1 MDGIETKV
9 FCPECR
15 NELSLLLEKQEIPS
29 MIGEILK
36 MMGTPIGNEIIY
48 KGSTECS
55 CGKTVRIRF
64 SIETASDDERSKP
77 RVSIGGI
84 QL

>member
-15 NELSLLLEKQEIPS
+15 HELSLLLEKQEIPS
-29 MIGEILK
+29 MIEGILK
-36 MMGTPIGNEIIY
+36 MMGIPKGNEIIY
-48 KGSTECS
+48 EGSTVCS

-64 SIETASDDERSKP
+64 SIETASDEHPKP
-77 RVSIGGI
+77 RVFVGGI
-84 QL
+84 HP

>member
-15 NELSLLLEKQEIPS
+15 NELSLLLEKQEIPL

-36 MMGTPIGNEIIY
+36 MMGIPKGNETIY
-48 KGSTECS
+48 EGSIECS

-64 SIETASDDERSKP
+64 SIETASDEQPKP
-77 RVSIGGI
+77 GVLVGGI
-84 QL
+84 HP